1 MPIIL
6 ERDISRRRLLARVS
20 GVLTI
25 ADALAFLRTARANPD
40 IAAWPLIVDARGAT
54 STLTPDEV
62 ESAVEAAKEI
72 RRTNIIPGAHV
83 ALVADD
89 DRLFDRFCHYEVRL
103 FESGIRVVR
112 VFRDCIEAERWLEV
126 MHATRYF

>member
-1 MPIIL
+1 MPITL
-6 ERDISRRRLLARVS
+6 ERDIPRRRLLARVS

-25 ADALAFLRTARANPD
+25 AEALECLRTARANPD

-62 ESAVEAAKEI
+62 ESAVEVAKEI
-72 RRTNIIPGAHV
+72 RRTNVIPGAHV

-89 DRLFDRFCHYEVRL
+89 DRLFECFRLYETRL
-103 FESGIRVVR
+103 FAIGIRAVR
-112 VFRDCIEAERWLEV
+112 VFRNCDEAERWLEV